1 MPTTRNAQIT
11 IRARDVGEHFG
22 TQGLVYR
29 SGRIIH
35 RTSPPRPYGFRAAA
49 ITDAKD
55 WAIARGY
62 VDITEEWRAR

>member
-35 RTSPPRPYGFRAAA
+35 RTSPPRPYGFQGRRHHRREGLGHCTR
-49 ITDAKD
+49 I
-55 WAIARGY
+55 R
-62 VDITEEWRAR
+62 